1 MKLNINKIKTTPKGM
16 PFGFCQYGKP
26 TDEVKEWAAYWCIT
40 EQKSGPYTNFI
51 LPVGLDIDEIFEEAK
66 VYEWVDGFSPNLNK
80 HLHLGHLSNLI
91 IAKAMQSMGVG
102 KNFIAILGDTLSGQ
116 VDKQDALAK
125 YSQYCNDFGYKV
137 DQLIFASEQKLLNDI
152 LIDGSGEYEG
162 TKVFDINGEKVVGIK
177 SDGSTSY
184 FNQDVS
190 LAQKLNA
197 STLYLTGFEQAGH
210 FSLLKGLF
218 PDIEHVGLGLVT
230 VDGKKLSSSEGN
242 VIYAEDI
249 FNQLMLK
256 FDNDKKVVWN
266 VLVGQILKSV
276 PNSIK
281 NIDMKQIENVKQSA
295 GLYVSYTMA
304 RMWSAGIEYVEMD
317 SFEDIS
323 LHFKSMKAKCNLQPN
338 ILFEELVEHCKK
350 INNLYITHKIKD
362 NEDNKKMFQLL
373 TNDLTLAAKKLG
385 MYKIDKI

>member
-184 FNQDVS
+184 FYQDVS

-230 VDGKKLSSSEGN
+230 VDGKKMSSSEGN